1 MKLKFTHP
9 TIPTSEV
16 KITKAFS
23 QHMPRFE
30 KLKSCVDFYRKNDYF
45 DRQIIV
51 DADGYL
57 HDGYCAYLVAVLA
70 GVAEVK
76 VLMVAEKAVRS
87 NPVTEPVKENSP
99 KPHMFSVGNKV
110 VCLGKHHEEDPGFY
124 PESETTGEIINT
136 NFDFEKPYFVKWAEG
151 STSGNCEWWAYAD
164 DLKPYVETIKS
175 KSEPV
180 KNEPVKLYC
189 TKSFSPGEWLTKGK
203 IYDATP
209 DFLPTYD
216 DGFCP
221 RGGYDSI
228 EEFHKGN
235 PDTGASLF
243 PLVRRPAKVGEWI
256 YPLEDCPFGR
266 YKKGELLKCT
276 IDDKNVTDVWRRK
289 AVEYNNSR
297 CVIKHDEYLVLSGY
311 TGDPA

>member
-76 VLMVAEKAVRS
+76 VQMVAEKAVRS
-87 NPVTEPVKENSP
+87 NPVTEPVKEPTHAES
-99 KPHMFSVGNKV
+99 KP
-110 VCLGKHHEEDPGFY
+110 
-124 PESETTGEIINT
+124 
-136 NFDFEKPYFVKWAEG
+136 
-151 STSGNCEWWAYAD
+151 
-164 DLKPYVETIKS
+164 
-175 KSEPV
+175 
-180 KNEPVKLYC
+180 EPVKLYC
-189 TKSFSPGEWLTKGK
+189 TESFAPGEWLTKGK

-209 DFLPTYD
+209 DFLVTYD

-235 PDTGASLF
+235 PETGASLF
-243 PLVRRPAKVGEWI
+243 PLVRRPAKVGEWVYLCNLHEGHI
-256 YPLEDCPFGR
+256 PVCRD
-266 YKKGELLKCT
+266 GEIVK
-276 IDDKNVTDVWRRK
+276 IDFFCNDNAASKRG
-289 AVEYNNSR
+289 NNWYE
-297 CVIKHDEYLVLSGY
+297 DEYLVLDGY
-311 TGDPA
+311 HGEAEDVRAN